1 MAPKKTTNKQVLDPH
16 PFLLSVDDVASQLGT
31 NIETGLSARRVAE
44 LKNEYPPNE
53 LDGGGGPNWSTLLM
67 KQVSNA
73 MILVLLFAMALS
85 FGVGDYIEG
94 GVLAA
99 VIVLNV
105 SIGFVQEL
113 KAEKKMD
120 SLRALSSPS
129 AAVLRD
135 GKIDVIPSAECLP
148 GDIVVLKTGDTVPAD
163 LRVFEAMNLN
173 CDEKSLTGEA
183 EPVEKIVENN
193 ITIPGTDTLATRE
206 EEVGIGD
213 RLNIAYST
221 TTVIKGRGRGI
232 IVFTG
237 MLTEVGRIASA
248 TTKKTR
254 KPGRSMSA
262 KKYGKTQ
269 PIKGLTRRTY
279 DGVGW
284 FLGLTVGTPLQRKL
298 SKLAY
303 LLFGCAIF
311 LAIIVFAVNRFNV
324 TNEVAIYAIST
335 GIAIIP
341 ESLIAVL
348 TITMVVGMTVMRKAN
363 VVVRDLSALEALG
376 GITNICSDKTGTL
389 TQGAMIVKK
398 AWLWKTG
405 VYTVQRSM
413 DPNDPTQGVVTQ
425 NVSTQEIED
434 SQPEA
439 KRVDYDQQRSA
450 AALTFDVPAD
460 KAIKD
465 QLNGENS
472 KAEEE
477 NAEMNPALEQFLQ
490 TVALCNLATV
500 TKEKPEGSNE
510 EIWQTTGEPTEI
522 ALQVLAWRF
531 QMGKKSWV
539 RQGFK
544 QVAEFPFDSS
554 IKRMSVVYNSGSEN
568 SLIFT
573 KGAVERVLDLCTTI
587 GSGENQEPL
596 TDEIKE
602 KVLKQMDVFANQ
614 GQRVLGVA
622 MRTWNGD
629 FKKHAD
635 SAAQEKGHKGA
646 DDDLRAEVEQDLT
659 LLGLVGI
666 YDPPRDESKG
676 AVQQCAEAGIK
687 VHMLTGDHPATATA
701 IAKEIGIIPHNMSV
715 LSPDVAAS
723 IVKKATDFDGMTDE
737 EIDAMPE
744 LPLVIARCAPSTK
757 TRMIEALRRRGLF
770 MAMTGDGVNDA
781 PSLSKADVG
790 IAMGLAGSDV
800 AKSAAKIVLTDDK
813 FNSIVS
819 AISQGR
825 RMFDNIQK
833 FVLHLLTSNVGEVIL
848 LIAGL
853 GFQDRNGFSVFP
865 LSPLQILWIN
875 MLTSSF
881 PAFGLGGE
889 KASADIMRRPPHD
902 NKRGVFTVQIMVDMM
917 VYGLLMGICTL
928 MTFVIII
935 YGVNNGN
942 LGHDC
947 NRSYSSSCDAVFRA
961 RAAVFAELT
970 WLILISAWEF
980 KSIRRSMF
988 RLDPDSESRFPFF
1001 KDMYENKFLFWSVV
1015 IGALS
1020 VFPAVYIPGLN
1031 TNVFKHKGIGWEWAL
1046 SFGAVFVF
1054 VIGVEAWKW
1063 VKRTYHIFERGF
1075 EDRSE
1080 DERQSRFKKLSLR
1093 QGFFSM
1099 TRARTLSFRRTL
1111 SVRSKKKNSDGVS
1124 IAEMTTNGTSR
1135 GSMDVNNTGREMV
1148 QVGRPPQLDLT
1159 TNRARNQRL
1168 CSPEGASSL
1177 PLRGHCSPIFNTS
1190 VTSQFNF
1197 IQQSTEPHPLTA
1209 LDRNYAAKQS
1219 KPMAKSSKQAQKLWD
1234 DAQKHESRFHGKDQN
1249 KDALNLRYIVEPAI
1263 WTEMQ
1268 SYMKCTVDSV
1278 DYRKN
1283 DLVYVRPPDLKLDGN
1298 DDERK
1303 FWVAQILEIR
1313 AKDSRHVYALVAWLY
1328 WPDELVNVRVGT
1340 ETPKSGRRWYHG
1352 KHELVASNHLDIED
1366 VTSMAGH
1373 APVAQWLEEDDD
1385 KIQEGLYWRQT
1396 YDIMTGKLSSIR
1408 KHCTCNKYYNPDVVL
1423 VACPNGDCQV
1433 WMHEECIV
1441 HDALTK
1447 AHNSLPAKPD
1457 ENKKKRKGTAKRL
1470 KVDQLSRDLSFHDA
1484 AYRNRFTGKILDKG
1498 NKIRITDLSTKKS
1511 STVVLCCL
1519 KCSTALG

>member
-1 MAPKKTTNKQVLDPH
+1 MAPKKNTNKQVLDPH

-67 KQVSNA
+67 KQISNA

-85 FGVGDYIEG
+85 FGVGDFIEG

-105 SIGFVQEL
+105 TIGFVQEL

-163 LRVFEAMNLN
+163 LRIFEAMNLN

-183 EPVEKIVENN
+183 EPVEKIIENN
-193 ITIPGTDTLATRE
+193 ITIPGTETLATRE

-269 PIKGLTRRTY
+269 PIKGLSRRTY

-311 LAIIVFAVNRFNV
+311 LAIIVFAVNKFNV

-425 NVSTQEIED
+425 NISNQGIEEA
-434 SQPEA
+434 PEA

-450 AALTFDVPAD
+450 AALTFDVPAE

-465 QLNGENS
+465 QLNGEN
-472 KAEEE
+472 ATGEED

-500 TKEKPEGSNE
+500 MKEKPEGSNE
-510 EIWQTTGEPTEI
+510 EVWQTTGEPTEI

-531 QMGKKSWV
+531 QMGKKSWT

-554 IKRMSVVYNSGSEN
+554 IKRMSVVYNSEAEN

-596 TDEIKE
+596 TEEIKE

-614 GQRVLGVA
+614 GQRVLAVA

-635 SAAQEKGHKGA
+635 SVTQQYKGKGA
-646 DDDLRAEVEQDLT
+646 DDELRGEVEQDLT

-687 VHMLTGDHPATATA
+687 VHMLTGDHPATASA
-701 IAKEIGIIPHNMSV
+701 IAKEIGIIPTNMSV
-715 LSPDVAAS
+715 LSPEVAAS
-723 IVKKATDFDGMTDE
+723 IVKKATDFDAMTDE

-853 GFQDRNGFSVFP
+853 GFQDKNGFSVFP

-917 VYGLLMGICTL
+917 VYGLLMGVCTL

-935 YGVNNGN
+935 YGVNDGN

-988 RLDPDSESRFPFF
+988 RLDPSSESRFPFF
-1001 KDMYENKFLFWSVV
+1001 KDVYENKFLFWAVV
-1015 IGALS
+1015 IGAIS

-1063 VKRTYHIFERGF
+1063 VKRSYHIFERGF

-1093 QGFFSM
+1093 QGFFGM
-1099 TRARTLSFRRTL
+1099 TRARTMSFKRTLSFR
-1111 SVRSKKKNSDGVS
+1111 SDRKRRNTDGAS
-1124 IAEMTTNGTSR
+1124 IAEVTTEDTRR
-1135 GSMDVNNTGREMV
+1135 GSMDVNNSGREMV
-1148 QVGRPPQLDLT
+1148 QVGQMRP
-1159 TNRARNQRL
+1159 
-1168 CSPEGASSL
+1168 E
-1177 PLRGHCSPIFNTS
+1177 
-1190 VTSQFNF
+1190 
-1197 IQQSTEPHPLTA
+1197 
-1209 LDRNYAAKQS
+1209 
-1219 KPMAKSSKQAQKLWD
+1219 
-1234 DAQKHESRFHGKDQN
+1234 DQ
-1249 KDALNLRYIVEPAI
+1249 V
-1263 WTEMQ
+1263 
-1268 SYMKCTVDSV
+1268 
-1278 DYRKN
+1278 
-1283 DLVYVRPPDLKLDGN
+1283 
-1298 DDERK
+1298 
-1303 FWVAQILEIR
+1303 
-1313 AKDSRHVYALVAWLY
+1313 
-1328 WPDELVNVRVGT
+1328 
-1340 ETPKSGRRWYHG
+1340 
-1352 KHELVASNHLDIED
+1352 
-1366 VTSMAGH
+1366 
-1373 APVAQWLEEDDD
+1373 
-1385 KIQEGLYWRQT
+1385 
-1396 YDIMTGKLSSIR
+1396 
-1408 KHCTCNKYYNPDVVL
+1408 
-1423 VACPNGDCQV
+1423 
-1433 WMHEECIV
+1433 
-1441 HDALTK
+1441 
-1447 AHNSLPAKPD
+1447 
-1457 ENKKKRKGTAKRL
+1457 
-1470 KVDQLSRDLSFHDA
+1470 
-1484 AYRNRFTGKILDKG
+1484 
-1498 NKIRITDLSTKKS
+1498 
-1511 STVVLCCL
+1511 
-1519 KCSTALG
+1519 